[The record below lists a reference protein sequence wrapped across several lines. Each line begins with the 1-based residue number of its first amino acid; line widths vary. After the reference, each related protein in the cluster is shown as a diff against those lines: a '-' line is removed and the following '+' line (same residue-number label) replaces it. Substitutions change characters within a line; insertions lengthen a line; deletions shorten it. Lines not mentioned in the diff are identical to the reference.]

1 MTIELSQAIQAL
13 APSATMAM
21 GNAAAEL
28 RAAGQSVID
37 FSMGE
42 PDFDTPAHI
51 QQAALTALREG
62 QTHYTPAAGIMKL
75 RAAVADAYTQAHGIP
90 CEASQVVISCGAK
103 HALHNAF
110 TVLLNDGDEVLIPA
124 PYWVSY
130 AEQVKLAR
138 ATPVIVST
146 KESENFKLS
155 AEQLDAACTNKTR
168 LLVLCSPSNPT
179 GTVYAREQ
187 LTAIAEVVQRRK
199 LTVISDEIYE
209 YLVYPGHEFHSF
221 ATVAPGLE
229 DQTVIVNGVSKSFAM
244 TGWRIGWTIAP
255 KNVSAGIA
263 KLQSQET
270 SNPSSISQFAALAA
284 IEGSKDCVK
293 DMVAEFTRRKDYVAE
308 RLNALPNV
316 SHGEMGGAF
325 YAFFNVRNY
334 FGKSF
339 RGQTV
344 KNSQDFCLELLR
356 QQNVATVS
364 GAAFGA
370 DGFVRASFAASM
382 ENLREGYDR
391 LARFLASAE

>member
-1 MTIELSQAIQAL
+1 MTIEISQAVQAL

-21 GNAAAEL
+21 ANAAAEL
-28 RAAGQSVID
+28 RAAGESVID
-37 FSMGE
+37 FSLGE

-51 QQAALTALREG
+51 QQAAIAALNDG
-62 QTHYTPAAGIMKL
+62 HTHYTPAAGIMKL
-75 RAAVADAYTQAHGIP
+75 RAAVANAYTQTHGIP
-90 CEASQVVISCGAK
+90 REAGQVVISCGAK
-103 HALHNAF
+103 HALHNTF

-130 AEQVKLAR
+130 AEQVRLAGG
-138 ATPVIVST
+138 TPIIVRT

-155 AEQLDAACTNKTR
+155 AEQLDAVCSSKTR
-168 LLVLCSPSNPT
+168 MLVLCSPSNPT

-187 LTAIAEVVQRRK
+187 LAAIGEVAQRRD
-199 LTVISDEIYE
+199 LVVVSDEIYE
-209 YLVYPGHEFHSF
+209 NLIYPGHEFHSF

-229 DQTVIVNGVSKSFAM
+229 KRTVIVNGVSKSFAM

-255 KNVSAGIA
+255 KNVSAAIG

-270 SNPSSISQFAALAA
+270 SNPPSISQFAALAA
-284 IEGSKDCVK
+284 IEGPKDCVR
-293 DMVAEFTRRKDYVAE
+293 DMVAEFTRRKEYVAQ
-308 RLNALPNV
+308 RLDALPDV

-325 YAFFNVRNY
+325 YAFFNVRSY
-334 FGKSF
+334 FGKRF
-339 RGQTV
+339 AGQPV
-344 KNSQDFCLELLR
+344 ENSQEFCLQLLR

-391 LARFLASAE
+391 LARFLESAE